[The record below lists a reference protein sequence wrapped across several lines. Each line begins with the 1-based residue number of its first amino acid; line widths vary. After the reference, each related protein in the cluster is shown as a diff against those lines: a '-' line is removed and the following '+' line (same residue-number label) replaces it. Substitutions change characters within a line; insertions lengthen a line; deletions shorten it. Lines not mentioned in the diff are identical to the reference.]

1 LSCTLQADP
10 GEPRGDARISLTITV
25 IAVLVFG
32 SVGAFVG
39 YRLPVPAGVLVGTLV
54 GVGVASVLLTVLLGL
69 PQPSVPSFVN
79 ALLQIMLGMLVG
91 FRMTREEL
99 RSGVPALIPAS
110 LATAVLVFSA
120 IGSALLVVPFTS
132 VDIVTALFAAAPGGL
147 TEMSVVSVSFGA
159 DGAAVA
165 TVQLVRVLLALVVI
179 NILLRRFESKG
190 GSEPASHNQ
199 EQDSARTDSTRPAE
213 HIKGLGVAAPWG
225 ILGGLA
231 GIVSSAPAGGIIG
244 ALIGS
249 AAFRL
254 LSERPVPVR
263 KFQLGVQAL
272 GGGVIGLSVSSN
284 FLSELVWHAGAWAL
298 ILFTQMLLW
307 LTLGWLLVRLFRYDL
322 STATLAST
330 PGGMSAVIS
339 TAGPAGADVVIVTF
353 FHLMRL
359 STIIVVVP
367 VLVALIFGR

>member
-1 LSCTLQADP
+1 
-10 GEPRGDARISLTITV
+10 
-25 IAVLVFG
+25 
-32 SVGAFVG
+32 
-39 YRLPVPAGVLVGTLV
+39 
-54 GVGVASVLLTVLLGL
+54 
-69 PQPSVPSFVN
+69 
-79 ALLQIMLGMLVG
+79 M
-91 FRMTREEL
+91 
-99 RSGVPALIPAS
+99 
-110 LATAVLVFSA
+110 
-120 IGSALLVVPFTS
+120 
-132 VDIVTALFAAAPGGL
+132 
-147 TEMSVVSVSFGA
+147 
-159 DGAAVA
+159 
-165 TVQLVRVLLALVVI
+165 
-179 NILLRRFESKG
+179 
-190 GSEPASHNQ
+190 
-199 EQDSARTDSTRPAE
+199 
-213 HIKGLGVAAPWG
+213 KGLGVAAPWG
-225 ILGGLA
+225 VLGGLA

-272 GGGVIGLSVSSN
+272 GGGVIGLGVSSD
-284 FLSELVWHAGAWAL
+284 FLGELVRHAGAWAL
-298 ILFTQMLLW
+298 ILSTQMLLW
-307 LTLGWLLVRLFRYDL
+307 LALGWLLVRLFRYDL

>member
-1 LSCTLQADP
+1 
-10 GEPRGDARISLTITV
+10 
-25 IAVLVFG
+25 
-32 SVGAFVG
+32 VG
-39 YRLPVPAGVLVGTLV
+39 YRLPLPAGVLVGTLV
-54 GVGVASVLLTVLLGL
+54 GVGIASVLLTVLLGL
-69 PQPSVPSFVN
+69 PQPSVPSFIN
-79 ALLQIMLGMLVG
+79 GLLQIMLGMLVG

-99 RSGVPALIPAS
+99 RSGVHALIPAS
-110 LATAVLVFSA
+110 LVTAILVFSA
-120 IGSALLVVPFTS
+120 IGSALAVVPFTS
-132 VDIVTALFAAAPGGL
+132 VDVVTALFAAAPGGL

-165 TVQLVRVLLALVVI
+165 TVQLVRVLLALAVI
-179 NILLRRFESKG
+179 NILLKRFESKG
-190 GSEPASHNQ
+190 ASEPASHDQ
-199 EQDSARTDSTRPAE
+199 EQDDAPSDTPGLAE
-213 HIKGLGVAAPWG
+213 NLKGLGVAAPWG

-254 LSERPVPVR
+254 VSGRPVPVR

-272 GGGVIGLSVSSN
+272 GGGVIGLGVSSD
-284 FLSELVWHAGAWAL
+284 FLGELVRHAGAWAL
-298 ILFTQMLLW
+298 ILSTQMLLW
-307 LTLGWLLVRLFRYDL
+307 LALGWLLVRLFRYDL

-353 FHLMRL
+353 FHLVRL

-367 VLVALIFGR
+367 VLVALIFSR